1 MSRRIKLSMTDA
13 SFFLMENRRTPQH
26 VGTCGLFTLPEG
38 ADDTSF
44 LHDIA
49 DLLKADHDL
58 CRPFGDV
65 LETGRLGVVG
75 PCYWKPDEALDLEYH
90 IRHSALPKPGRY
102 RELFA
107 LISRL
112 HGTLLERS
120 RPLWE
125 MHLIEGLQD
134 GQFALYQKAHHSTV
148 DGMRGTQL
156 LQQMYSTDPNE
167 ILSVSP
173 FSKEAERRF
182 LESMPGRKKKRPVV
196 RDRDLKAISELL
208 SEQFQQSLNLAK
220 ALRDTV
226 GVWSGQNTRLS
237 APWNRVPKTPINA
250 QIDGARR
257 FVAQSWPI
265 SRIKDL
271 AKVIDG
277 TVNDVVLAMC
287 SGALRR
293 YLLEFSQL
301 PDESLKATAP
311 VSLRLA
317 GDTQSSNAFS
327 FIVTDLSTN
336 IKDPE
341 KRVRAIRDSMREGKQ
356 HLEQLSRTQIE
367 LYTAISQTPML
378 LLSLMG
384 MASKLPA
391 TNIIIS
397 NIPGPSEQ
405 LYLNGAPMIGL
416 YPVSIVMDG
425 WALNITLQSNF
436 DRLDFGIIA
445 CRKSIPNVQRL
456 IDFLDDE
463 LNILEAMAGIDSK
476 AKQKAQARAGNPAA
490 AKKMSTPRKAS
501 TKRKSAGRKQPGK
514 APTS

>member
-1 MSRRIKLSMTDA
+1 MSKRIKLNMTDA
-13 SFFLMENRRTPQH
+13 SFLLLENRRTPQH
-26 VGTCGLFTLPEG
+26 VGTCGLFKLPEG
-38 ADDTSF
+38 ADETSF
-44 LHDIA
+44 LHDIT
-49 DLLKADHDL
+49 DCLKSDDDV

-75 PCYWKPDEALDLEYH
+75 PCYWKRDEALDLEYH

-112 HGTLLERS
+112 HSTLLGRS

-134 GQFALYQKAHHSTV
+134 GQFAVYQKAHHSTV

-156 LQQMYSTDPNE
+156 IQQMYSTDPSE
-167 ILSVSP
+167 MLTVSP

-182 LESMPGRKKKRPVV
+182 LESMPKKKKKKPVV
-196 RDRDLKAISELL
+196 RDRDLKAISEML
-208 SEQFQQSLNLAK
+208 SEQFQQSLNLTK
-220 ALRDTV
+220 MLRDTV
-226 GVWSGQNTRLS
+226 GVWTGQNTRLS
-237 APWNRVPKTPINA
+237 APWNRVPKTPINT
-250 QIDGARR
+250 QIDGSRR

-265 SRIKDL
+265 SRIKAL
-271 AKVIDG
+271 AKAIDG

-287 SGALRR
+287 SGALRQ
-293 YLLEFSQL
+293 YLLEFSEL

-317 GDTQSSNAFS
+317 DDTQTSNAFS

-367 LYTAISQTPML
+367 LYTALSQTPML

-405 LYLNGAPMIGL
+405 LYLNGAPMVGL

-425 WALNITLQSNF
+425 WALNITLQSNY

-445 CRKSIPNVQRL
+445 CRKSVPNVQRL

-463 LNILEAMAGIDSK
+463 LNIMEVMAGINSNANQSAK
-476 AKQKAQARAGNPAA
+476 TKQKKAATARKKSSARKAPARQKTT
-490 AKKMSTPRKAS
+490 AKKDA
-501 TKRKSAGRKQPGK
+501 
-514 APTS
+514 TS